1 MSIKTKLCLQK
12 RKIELVAMASVS
24 IIFLAVFAYLPMF
37 GVILAFKE
45 GNKALDI
52 MQPLFSAGFTLENFK
67 DLFSDE
73 VFWQVFGNTLTI
85 NLLLLLFNF
94 PMPIIFAILLNE
106 VKKTFFKR
114 TVQTICNFPQFISW
128 IIFGGIIIAL
138 TDANTGVVNPILEF
152 FGLSTDE
159 NPIDLNLAQYF
170 YPKIIIA
177 TIIKGVGWG
186 SIIYT
191 AAIAAID
198 QSIYEAATIDG
209 ANRWHQALKITFP
222 LIKPTIVTFLLLNI
236 SGLLGNS
243 FEQFYVFQTTQNL
256 ETTRVLATYMYTLG
270 FTYRNYSTAAAL
282 TLFQGVISVALLL
295 SANFISRKVAG
306 EGIF

>member
-1 MSIKTKLCLQK
+1 
-12 RKIELVAMASVS
+12 MASVS

>member
-1 MSIKTKLCLQK
+1 
-12 RKIELVAMASVS
+12 MASVS

-282 TLFQGVISVALLL
+282 TLFQGIISVALLL

>member
-1 MSIKTKLCLQK
+1 
-12 RKIELVAMASVS
+12 MASVS

-295 SANFISRKVAG
+295 IANFISRKVAG